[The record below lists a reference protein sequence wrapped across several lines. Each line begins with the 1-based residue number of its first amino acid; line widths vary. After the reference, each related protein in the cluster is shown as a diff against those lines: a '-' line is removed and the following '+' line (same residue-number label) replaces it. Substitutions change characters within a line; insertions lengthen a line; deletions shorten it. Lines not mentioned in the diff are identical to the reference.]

1 MEARDDL
8 TELSGESII
17 EKDNKGTNSYNVE
30 LCWIFVSTKCKLI
43 FLIPNIMSNCTL
55 DQMEVTEAE
64 NPDDATSKTTHLK
77 STMVICIYVV
87 MNVNWQFEI
96 MFSN

>member
-17 EKDNKGTNSYNVE
+17 EKDNKGTNSYNFE
-30 LCWIFVSTKCKLI
+30 LCWIKCKLM
-43 FLIPNIMSNCTL
+43 FLIPNIMSHCTL
-55 DQMEVTEAE
+55 DQMKGTDAG
-64 NPDDATSKTTHLK
+64 NLDDATSKTTHLK

-87 MNVNWQFEI
+87 MNDLFA
-96 MFSN
+96 SNL